1 MSLGLARYRSVYAAA
16 LMTPSPISLVTLLS
30 AAVFL
35 VRTAALMLGP
45 LLVALAAAFHTSV
58 AAAGQ
63 LAAAINLSWAITALF
78 VGPVSDTYGRRRV
91 GLTGLLVMGGGIL
104 GSILAWDYWALLVCR
119 LLTGVGAA
127 MIPPNSMAII
137 ADHFPPAERGRPISI
152 LISASFLGP
161 VLAIPLVAL
170 LADLG
175 GWRAPF
181 GVVGG
186 LCLILWGFQW
196 LWLPQGHTAGKAV
209 AFLARFATL
218 SRRAGIWHVLV
229 ANALYQTAAFAL
241 FTYLAAFL
249 IRTYG
254 MRERETALPLAVA
267 LLGAMLGSILGGS
280 VAGRT
285 WRIGGVALTLLV
297 GGLFAAVV
305 FVVAGSPWLTV
316 LLAAVGAVLLTVFEP
331 VTWALIAEL
340 AGESRA
346 TANGMLAVSNQLGAT
361 IGASVGGLLLA
372 FGGFS
377 LVGLLC
383 LGAAV
388 IAALVIGA
396 KVRGIGA
403 VPAQAAEA

>member
-1 MSLGLARYRSVYAAA
+1 
-16 LMTPSPISLVTLLS
+16 MTPFHVPPALLVTLLS

-45 LLVALAAAFHTSV
+45 LLVALASAFHTSV

-91 GLTGLLVMGGGIL
+91 GLTGLLIMGGGIL
-104 GSILAWDYWALLVCR
+104 GSIVAWDYWALLAYR

-137 ADHFPPAERGRPISI
+137 ADHFPPVERGRPISI

-161 VLAIPLVAL
+161 VLVIPLVAL

-175 GWRAPF
+175 GWRTPF
-181 GVVGG
+181 GVIGG
-186 LCLILWGFQW
+186 SCLILWAFQW
-196 LWLPQGHTAGKAV
+196 RWLPQQRPAAGQAV
-209 AFLARFATL
+209 AFLARFAAL
-218 SRRAGIWHVLV
+218 SRRPGLWHVLA

-249 IRTYG
+249 IHTYG

-267 LLGAMLGSILGGS
+267 LLGAMLGSLLGGTF
-280 VAGRT
+280 AGRT

-297 GGLFAAVV
+297 GGIFAGVV
-305 FVVAGSPWLTV
+305 FGVAVSPWGTV
-316 LLAAVGAVLLTVFEP
+316 FLAAAGAALLTVFEP
-331 VTWALIAEL
+331 VTWALMAEL

-346 TANGMLAVSNQLGAT
+346 TANGMLAASNQLGAT
-361 IGASVGGLLLA
+361 TGASVGGLVLA

-377 LVGLLC
+377 FVGWLC
-383 LGAAV
+383 LGAAI

-396 KVRGIGA
+396 KVRGIGVIRA
-403 VPAQAAEA
+403 RAAEA

>member
-1 MSLGLARYRSVYAAA
+1 
-16 LMTPSPISLVTLLS
+16 MTPSHVSPGLLIVLLS

-35 VRTAALMLGP
+35 VRAAALMLGP
-45 LLVALAAAFHTSV
+45 LLVALAAAFQTSV

-63 LAAAINLSWAITALF
+63 LAAAINLSWGITALF

-91 GLTGLLVMGGGIL
+91 GLTGLVVMGGGIL

-119 LLTGVGAA
+119 LLTGIGAA
-127 MIPPNSMAII
+127 MIPPNSMAIV

-152 LISASFLGP
+152 VVSASFLGP

-175 GWRAPF
+175 GWRTPF

-186 LCLILWGFQW
+186 FCLILWGFQW
-196 LWLPQGHTAGKAV
+196 LWLPRQARAAGQAV
-209 AFLARFATL
+209 AFLARFASL
-218 SRRAGIWHVLV
+218 SRRTGIWHVLV
-229 ANALYQTAAFAL
+229 ANALYQAAAFAL

-249 IRTYG
+249 MRTYG

-267 LLGAMLGSILGGS
+267 LLGAMVGSLLGGT

-297 GGLFAAVV
+297 GGIFAGVV
-305 FVVAGSPWLTV
+305 FVVAPSLWLTV
-316 LLAAVGAVLLTVFEP
+316 LLAAIGAVLLAVFEP
-331 VTWALIAEL
+331 VTWALMTEL

-346 TANGMLAVSNQLGAT
+346 TANGMLATSNQLGAT
-361 IGASVGGLLLA
+361 IGASVGGLALA
-372 FGGFS
+372 CGGFS

-388 IAALVIGA
+388 AAALTIGA

-403 VPAQAAEA
+403 VRAQAADA

>member
-1 MSLGLARYRSVYAAA
+1 
-16 LMTPSPISLVTLLS
+16 MTPSHVHPALLVTLLS

-45 LLVALAAAFHTSV
+45 LLVALASAFDTSV

-91 GLTGLLVMGGGIL
+91 GLTGLLIMGGGIL
-104 GSILAWDYWALLVCR
+104 GSIVAWDYRALLACR

-137 ADHFPPAERGRPISI
+137 ADHFSPVDRGRPISI

-175 GWRAPF
+175 GWRTPF
-181 GVVGG
+181 GVIGS
-186 LCLILWGFQW
+186 LCLILWAFHW
-196 LWLPQGHTAGKAV
+196 YWLPPPRHAAGQAV
-209 AFLARFATL
+209 AFLTRFATL
-218 SRRAGIWHVLV
+218 SRRAGIWHVLA

-254 MRERETALPLAVA
+254 MRERQTALPLAVA
-267 LLGAMLGSILGGS
+267 LLGAMLGSLLGGV

-285 WRIGGVALTLLV
+285 WRIWGVALTLPV
-297 GGLFAAVV
+297 GGFFAGVV
-305 FVVAGSPWLTV
+305 FGVAVTPWPTV
-316 LLAAVGAVLLTVFEP
+316 LLAAVGAALLTVFEP
-331 VTWALIAEL
+331 VTWALMADL

-346 TANGMLAVSNQLGAT
+346 TANGMLATSNQLGAT
-361 IGASVGGLLLA
+361 AGASAGGLVLA

-377 LVGLLC
+377 FVGFLC
-383 LGAAV
+383 LGAAI
-388 IAALVIGA
+388 IAALVMGA

-403 VPAQAAEA
+403 IRAQGAEA

>member
-1 MSLGLARYRSVYAAA
+1 
-16 LMTPSPISLVTLLS
+16 
-30 AAVFL
+30 
-35 VRTAALMLGP
+35 MLGP
-45 LLVALAAAFHTSV
+45 LLVVLAAAFNTSV

-104 GSILAWDYWALLVCR
+104 GSIVAWNYWALLVCR
-119 LLTGVGAA
+119 LLTGIGAA

-161 VLAIPLVAL
+161 VLAIPVVAL
-170 LADLG
+170 LADIS
-175 GWRAPF
+175 GWRTPF
-181 GVVGG
+181 AVGGG

-196 LWLPQGHTAGKAV
+196 LWLPQQRDSAGQAV
-209 AFLARFATL
+209 AFLARFAAL
-218 SRRAGIWHVLV
+218 SRRARIWHLLV
-229 ANALYQTAAFAL
+229 TNALYQTAAFAL

-254 MRERETALPLAVA
+254 IREKETALPLAVA
-267 LLGAMLGSILGGS
+267 LFGAMLGSLLGGT

-285 WRIGGVALTLLV
+285 WRIGGVALTLLM
-297 GGLFAAVV
+297 GGIFAGVV
-305 FVVAGSPWLTV
+305 FVAAASLWLTV
-316 LLAAVGAVLLTVFEP
+316 LLAAAGAFLLTVFEP
-331 VTWALIAEL
+331 VTWALMAEL

-361 IGASVGGLLLA
+361 IGASVGGLVLV

-396 KVRGIGA
+396 KVRGIG
-403 VPAQAAEA
+403 VVRTRAEEA

>member
-1 MSLGLARYRSVYAAA
+1 
-16 LMTPSPISLVTLLS
+16 MTPSQISLVTLLS

-170 LADLG
+170 LADLS

-181 GVVGG
+181 VVVGV

-196 LWLPQGHTAGKAV
+196 LWLPRPRHAAVQAV

-297 GGLFAAVV
+297 GGLFASVV

-316 LLAAVGAVLLTVFEP
+316 LLAAIGAVLLTVFEP

-361 IGASVGGLLLA
+361 IGASVGGLVLV

-396 KVRGIGA
+396 KVRGIG
-403 VPAQAAEA
+403 VVRTQPKEA

>member
-1 MSLGLARYRSVYAAA
+1 
-16 LMTPSPISLVTLLS
+16 MTPSHISTGLLIILLS
-30 AAVFL
+30 AGVFL
-35 VRTAALMLGP
+35 VRSAALMLGP
-45 LLVALAAAFHTSV
+45 LLIALAAAFHTSV

-104 GSILAWDYWALLVCR
+104 GSIAAWNYWALLVCR
-119 LLTGVGAA
+119 LLTGIGAA

-161 VLAIPLVAL
+161 VLAIPAVAL

-175 GWRAPF
+175 GWRTPF
-181 GVVGG
+181 AVVGG

-196 LWLPQGHTAGKAV
+196 LWLPRHRHAGGQTV
-209 AFLARFATL
+209 AFLARFAAL

-229 ANALYQTAAFAL
+229 ANAFYQTAAFAL

-249 IRTYG
+249 IRAYG
-254 MRERETALPLAVA
+254 IREKETALPLAVA
-267 LLGAMLGSILGGS
+267 LFGAMLGSMLGGT
-280 VAGRT
+280 VAART

-297 GGLFAAVV
+297 GGIFAGVV
-305 FVVAGSPWLTV
+305 FVAAVSPWLTV
-316 LLAAVGAVLLTVFEP
+316 LLAASGAVLLTVFEP
-331 VTWALIAEL
+331 VTWALMAEL

-346 TANGMLAVSNQLGAT
+346 TANGMLATSNQVGAT
-361 IGASVGGLLLA
+361 VGASVGGLVLG

-377 LVGLLC
+377 FVGLLC

-396 KVRGIGA
+396 KTRGMGA
-403 VPAQAAEA
+403 IRAQAAEA

>member
-1 MSLGLARYRSVYAAA
+1 
-16 LMTPSPISLVTLLS
+16 MTPSDISPGLLVTLLS

-63 LAAAINLSWAITALF
+63 LAAAINLSWAITSLF

-119 LLTGVGAA
+119 LLTGIGAA

-137 ADHFPPAERGRPISI
+137 ADHFAPAERGRPISI
-152 LISASFLGP
+152 VISASFLGP
-161 VLAIPLVAL
+161 VLAIPLIAL

-175 GWRAPF
+175 GWRTPF
-181 GVVGG
+181 GVMGG
-186 LCLILWGFQW
+186 LCLILWGVQW
-196 LWLPQGHTAGKAV
+196 LWLPQQRHAAGQAV
-209 AFLARFATL
+209 AFLARFAAL

-229 ANALYQTAAFAL
+229 ANALYQMAAFAL

-249 IRTYG
+249 MRSYG
-254 MRERETALPLAVA
+254 MRGRDTALPLAA
-267 LLGAMLGSILGGS
+267 AFFGAMLGSLLGGT

-285 WRIGGVALTLLV
+285 WRIGGVALALLV
-297 GGLFAAVV
+297 GGIFAGLMFLVAV
-305 FVVAGSPWLTV
+305 SPWLTV
-316 LLAAVGAVLLTVFEP
+316 LLATAGAILLTVFEP
-331 VTWALIAEL
+331 VTWALMAEL

-346 TANGMLAVSNQLGAT
+346 TANGMLATSNQLGAM
-361 IGASVGGLLLA
+361 IGASVGGLVLA

-377 LVGLLC
+377 LVGSLS

-403 VPAQAAEA
+403 MRAQSAEA

>member
-1 MSLGLARYRSVYAAA
+1 WLPDAPPSRTSTLRWRIRSPRGIGSQRDGHGGERRKARPQVCPLPVNGSRGARSALCGLSKGESLRTGPWRTSSASFSNSVSLPDDPLIAEACI
-16 LMTPSPISLVTLLS
+16 TPSQISPGLLIGLLS
-30 AAVFL
+30 AGVFL
-35 VRTAALMLGP
+35 VRSAALMLGP
-45 LLVALAAAFHTSV
+45 LLVVLAAAFNTSV

-78 VGPVSDTYGRRRV
+78 VGPVSDTYSRRRV

-104 GSILAWDYWALLVCR
+104 GSIVAWNYWALLVCR

-316 LLAAVGAVLLTVFEP
+316 LL
-331 VTWALIAEL
+331 
-340 AGESRA
+340 
-346 TANGMLAVSNQLGAT
+346 
-361 IGASVGGLLLA
+361 
-372 FGGFS
+372 
-377 LVGLLC
+377 
-383 LGAAV
+383 
-388 IAALVIGA
+388 
-396 KVRGIGA
+396 
-403 VPAQAAEA
+403 

>member
-1 MSLGLARYRSVYAAA
+1 
-16 LMTPSPISLVTLLS
+16 MTPSDISPGLLVTLLS

-119 LLTGVGAA
+119 LLTGIGAA

-137 ADHFPPAERGRPISI
+137 ADHFSPAERGRPISI
-152 LISASFLGP
+152 VISASFLGP
-161 VLAIPLVAL
+161 VLAIPLIAL

-175 GWRAPF
+175 GWRTPF
-181 GVVGG
+181 GVMGG
-186 LCLILWGFQW
+186 LCLILWGVQW
-196 LWLPQGHTAGKAV
+196 LWLPQQRHAAGQAV
-209 AFLARFATL
+209 AFLARFAAL

-249 IRTYG
+249 MRSYG
-254 MRERETALPLAVA
+254 MRGRDTALPLAA
-267 LLGAMLGSILGGS
+267 AFFGAMLGSLLGGT

-285 WRIGGVALTLLV
+285 WRIGGVALALLV
-297 GGLFAAVV
+297 GGIFAGLM
-305 FVVAGSPWLTV
+305 FVVAVSPWLTV
-316 LLAAVGAVLLTVFEP
+316 LLATAGAILLTVFEP
-331 VTWALIAEL
+331 VTWALMAEL

-346 TANGMLAVSNQLGAT
+346 TANGMLATSNQLGAM
-361 IGASVGGLLLA
+361 IGASVGGLVLA

-377 LVGLLC
+377 LVGSLS

-403 VPAQAAEA
+403 MRAQSAEA

>member
-1 MSLGLARYRSVYAAA
+1 L
-16 LMTPSPISLVTLLS
+16 TPSQISAQSLVTLLS

-104 GSILAWDYWALLVCR
+104 GSILAWDYWALLGCR
-119 LLTGVGAA
+119 LVTGIGAA

-137 ADHFPPAERGRPISI
+137 ADHFSPAERGRPISI
-152 LISASFLGP
+152 LITASLLGP

-170 LADLG
+170 LADVG

-196 LWLPQGHTAGKAV
+196 LWLPQQGDAGGHAV

-229 ANALYQTAAFAL
+229 ANTLYQTAAFAL

-249 IRTYG
+249 MRTYG
-254 MRERETALPLAVA
+254 MREREAALPLAVA
-267 LLGAMLGSILGGS
+267 LLGAMLGSLLGGT
-280 VAGRT
+280 VTGRT
-285 WRIGGVALTLLV
+285 WRIAGVALTLMV
-297 GGLFAAVV
+297 GGIFAGVV
-305 FVVAGSPWLTV
+305 FVVAVSPWLTV
-316 LLAAVGAVLLTVFEP
+316 LLAAAGAVLLTVFEP
-331 VTWALIAEL
+331 VTWALMAEL

-346 TANGMLAVSNQLGAT
+346 TANGMLATSNQLGAT
-361 IGASVGGLLLA
+361 IGASGGGLVLA

-377 LVGLLC
+377 LIGLLC

-403 VPAQAAEA
+403 ARAHAAEA

>member
-1 MSLGLARYRSVYAAA
+1 MTPFRSSLG
-16 LMTPSPISLVTLLS
+16 PLVALLS

-91 GLTGLLVMGGGIL
+91 GLTGLLVMGVSIL

-119 LLTGVGAA
+119 LTTGIGAA

-137 ADHFPPAERGRPISI
+137 ADHFPPDERGRPISI
-152 LISASFLGP
+152 LITASLLGP

-170 LADLG
+170 VADLG

-181 GVVGG
+181 GVLGV

-196 LWLPQGHTAGKAV
+196 LWLPRQGHAAGQAV

-229 ANALYQTAAFAL
+229 ANALYQMAAFAL

-249 IRTYG
+249 MRTYG
-254 MRERETALPLAVA
+254 MREREAALPLAVA
-267 LLGAMLGSILGGS
+267 LLGAMLGSLLGGTMT
-280 VAGRT
+280 GRT
-285 WRIGGVALTLLV
+285 WRIGGVALTLMV
-297 GGLFAAVV
+297 GGIFAGVA
-305 FVVAGSPWLTV
+305 FVVAVSLWLTV
-316 LLAAVGAVLLTVFEP
+316 LLAAAGAVLLTVFEP
-331 VTWALIAEL
+331 VTWALMAEL

-346 TANGMLAVSNQLGAT
+346 TANGMLATSNQLGAT
-361 IGASVGGLLLA
+361 IGASGGGLVLA

-377 LVGLLC
+377 LIGLLC
-383 LGAAV
+383 LGAAA

-403 VPAQAAEA
+403 VRAQAAEA

>member
-1 MSLGLARYRSVYAAA
+1 
-16 LMTPSPISLVTLLS
+16 MTREIWDGVI
-30 AAVFL
+30 
-35 VRTAALMLGP
+35 R
-45 LLVALAAAFHTSV
+45 AAAFHTSV

-119 LLTGVGAA
+119 LLTGIGAA

-137 ADHFPPAERGRPISI
+137 ADHFSPAERGRPISI
-152 LISASFLGP
+152 VISASFLGP
-161 VLAIPLVAL
+161 VLAIPLIAL

-175 GWRAPF
+175 GWRTPF
-181 GVVGG
+181 GVMGG
-186 LCLILWGFQW
+186 LCLILWGVQW
-196 LWLPQGHTAGKAV
+196 LWLPQQRHAAGQAV
-209 AFLARFATL
+209 AFLARFAAL

-249 IRTYG
+249 MRSYG
-254 MRERETALPLAVA
+254 MRGRDTALPLAA
-267 LLGAMLGSILGGS
+267 AFFGAMLGSLLGGT

-285 WRIGGVALTLLV
+285 WRIGGVALALLV
-297 GGLFAAVV
+297 GGIFAGLMFLVAV
-305 FVVAGSPWLTV
+305 SPWLTV
-316 LLAAVGAVLLTVFEP
+316 LLATAGAILLTVFEP
-331 VTWALIAEL
+331 VTWALMAEL

-346 TANGMLAVSNQLGAT
+346 TANGMLATSNQLGAM
-361 IGASVGGLLLA
+361 IGASVGGLVLA

-377 LVGLLC
+377 LVGSLS

-403 VPAQAAEA
+403 MRAQSAEA

>member
-1 MSLGLARYRSVYAAA
+1 
-16 LMTPSPISLVTLLS
+16 MTPSHVSPGLLVVLLS

-45 LLVALAAAFHTSV
+45 LLVALAAAFQTSV

-104 GSILAWDYWALLVCR
+104 GSILAWDYWALLACR
-119 LLTGVGAA
+119 LLTGIGAA
-127 MIPPNSMAII
+127 MIPPNSMALV
-137 ADHFPPAERGRPISI
+137 ADHFLPAERGRPFSVV
-152 LISASFLGP
+152 ISASFLGP

-175 GWRAPF
+175 GWRTPF
-181 GVVGG
+181 GVVGAF
-186 LCLILWGFQW
+186 CLILWAFQW
-196 LWLPQGHTAGKAV
+196 LWLPRQVRAAGQAV
-209 AFLARFATL
+209 AFLTRFASL
-218 SRRAGIWHVLV
+218 SRRAGIWHVLI

-249 IRTYG
+249 MRTYG

-267 LLGAMLGSILGGS
+267 LLGAMVGSLLGGT

-297 GGLFAAVV
+297 GGIFAGTV
-305 FVVAGSPWLTV
+305 FVVAPSLWPTV
-316 LLAAVGAVLLTVFEP
+316 LLAAIGAVLLTVFEP
-331 VTWALIAEL
+331 VTWALMAEL

-346 TANGMLAVSNQLGAT
+346 TANGMLATSNQLGAT
-361 IGASVGGLLLA
+361 IGASVGGLVLA

-383 LGAAV
+383 VGAAV
-388 IAALVIGA
+388 AAALTIGV

-403 VPAQAAEA
+403 VRAQAAEA